1 MEFSITS
8 EKELDVAA
16 KKILEF
22 AGGNKII
29 LFNAEMGAG
38 KTTLIKALCK
48 TLKSEDKFS
57 SPTYSIVNEYNY
69 PDGKIF
75 HFDLY
80 RLTSIEELMDI
91 GFETYIDSNHYC
103 FIEWPSL
110 ASELIDSNYITIDIS
125 VKNNFRYIR
134 IQKIL

>member
-48 TLKSEDKFS
+48 ALKSQDKFS
-57 SPTYSIVNEYNY
+57 SPTYSIVNEYTY

-103 FIEWPSL
+103 FIEWPEL
-110 ASELIDSNYITIDIS
+110 ANELIHQEYISIELVVRNS
-125 VKNNFRYIR
+125 FRQIR
-134 IQKIL
+134 LQKSS

>member
-1 MEFSITS
+1 VEFSITS
-8 EKELDVAA
+8 EKELDFAA

-22 AGGNKII
+22 AGNCKII

-48 TLKSEDKFS
+48 ALKSQDKFS
-57 SPTYSIVNEYNY
+57 SPTYSIVNEYTY

-110 ASELIDSNYITIDIS
+110 ASEIIDSNYLTTDIK
-125 VKNNFRYIR
+125 VRNNFRYISL
-134 IQKIL
+134 QKFL